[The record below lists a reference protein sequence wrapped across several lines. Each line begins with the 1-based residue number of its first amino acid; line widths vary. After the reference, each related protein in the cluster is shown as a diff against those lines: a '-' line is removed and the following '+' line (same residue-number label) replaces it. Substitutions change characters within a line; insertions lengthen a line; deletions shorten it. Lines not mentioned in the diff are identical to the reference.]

1 MTRTTSTD
9 YRHPHRPLLFR
20 GANLALGGLSRV
32 GSRRLRASLEESSL
46 LEAAERSTGLLD
58 FGDGSFREPLKKL
71 LSSIESEAHLHPVG
85 RHMVRERLVSTI
97 ANRMRIE
104 EQFRRHPELEAS
116 RVMAPIVIV
125 GLQRTG
131 TTLLHR
137 LLAADRRIRSL
148 ASWEALAPAP
158 LGREDRPAESG
169 KSDPRLANARM
180 AEGALR
186 YLAPDFFAVHP
197 VEAGAPEEDVLLL
210 DLSFRSTVAEAT
222 LRVPTF
228 SRWLEEQ
235 DQEPAYRMLER
246 CLKLLQ
252 WQRTPTGQA
261 AEGTGEGTQWVL
273 KTPHHLEWLDVL
285 LGVFPNAKVIW
296 THRDPKT
303 TIASFCSMVAHGR
316 GVFSDRVDPLE
327 IGRDWGR
334 KVERMIQRAMS
345 ARDAA
350 GERYFVDVHYDDLTK
365 KPLEVMKRVYG
376 EIGMPFTKDTETVM
390 KDLLRTHTQ
399 HRHGVHRYAMEDFG
413 LRPEDIDARFLA
425 YRTRFVGSR

>member
-1 MTRTTSTD
+1 VTKVTSTD
-9 YRHPHRPLLFR
+9 YRRPHRPLLFR

-32 GSRRLRASLEESSL
+32 GSRSLRASLEESSL
-46 LEAAERSTGLLD
+46 LEAAERTTGLLD
-58 FGDGSFREPLKKL
+58 YGDSSFREPFRKL

-85 RHMVRERLVSTI
+85 RHMVRERLVSNL

-104 EQFRRHPELEAS
+104 EQFRRHPELEGS
-116 RVMAPIVIV
+116 RVSAPIVIV

-137 LLAADRRIRSL
+137 LLAADRRVRSL

-158 LGREDRPAESG
+158 LGKDDRPAANGSP
-169 KSDPRLANARM
+169 DPRKANAAL
-180 AEGALR
+180 AERALR

-222 LRVPTF
+222 LRVPSF

-246 CLKLLQ
+246 CLRLLQ
-252 WQRTPTGQA
+252 WQRP
-261 AEGTGEGTQWVL
+261 GTEASELGENTRWVL
-273 KTPHHLEWLDVL
+273 KTPHHLEWLEVL

-303 TIASFCSMVAHGR
+303 TVASFCSMVAHGR
-316 GVFSDRVDPLE
+316 GVFSDRVDPIE
-327 IGRDWGR
+327 IGQDWGR
-334 KVERMIQRAMS
+334 KVGRMIERAMA

-376 EIGMPFTKDTETVM
+376 ELGMPYTKDTETVM

-413 LRPEDIDARFLA
+413 LSARGLDAQFEAYRQRFLSP
-425 YRTRFVGSR
+425 RG